1 MARARQKMFLVALA
15 SLAIGGWVADA
26 SAAAAPTAVAAP
38 FSPSKVLGQI
48 GERKGNVSY
57 AAFGQQGERPGHD
70 RSLAPYLTVL
80 GEGGPQ
86 GTDRVPLKETTADV
100 SIAGVIARVQVH
112 QLFEN
117 TGRVPIEAVYVFP
130 ASTRA
135 AVHGVRMKIGQRV
148 IEAKIDRKQAARES
162 YETARREGKRA
173 SLLEQERPNVFT
185 MNVANIM
192 PGDRIAV
199 EMDYSEMLIPDE
211 AVYEFVYP
219 TVVGPRYTGGAD
231 PGPMSTTQWM
241 ANPHLPA
248 GQPEPY
254 KFDIKVHLETG
265 IPIKELSSPSH
276 QIAATYGGPARADVR
291 LGVPGGGNRDFVL
304 RYRLSGD
311 KIESGLLLWE
321 GEGGGGRRES
331 FFALMMEP
339 PRRPTAAQIPGREY
353 IFLLD
358 VSGSM
363 HGFPLDTAKTL
374 MRNLLSKLRPTDS
387 FNIVLFSGAAHV
399 RSPHGSIPATKDE
412 IAAAIADIEKV
423 HAGGGTELMGGLEL
437 AYRIPKAKQQMSRS
451 VVVVTDGYVG
461 VEAQAFRFI
470 RERLSEANLFSF
482 GIGSSVNRG
491 LIEGMARAGQGEPFV
506 VLRPDKAAA
515 EADKLRA
522 YIEQPVLS
530 GVDVSFSGFDA
541 YEIAPQKLPDLMA
554 RRPLVL
560 FGKYRGTAAGRIEV
574 RGTSGGGP
582 LRQVIDVRP
591 ADVRGENAALRWLW
605 ARRWVELLDDER
617 AMGAG
622 RPAEDGITALGLDYH
637 LLTAFTSF
645 VAIDHQVVNA
655 GGQGMN
661 VRQPLPMPEGVS
673 NLAVGESAAAP
684 AGLIAPMKA
693 MGSAG
698 GYGSGVGALG
708 GRGNNGAPLPVAPAP
723 PVARRRAVDLRAD
736 SDKESSR
743 DDRARTRAMADGA
756 VEEKAGKVEAQAQEK
771 AKKAKNKAD
780 APKSPAG
787 WTVSA
792 GNATFVGATAPLVE
806 AIRAALAS
814 GRAACFAASDPAK
827 PIRLRLT
834 VDAKGRVVRVE
845 LVAGDRSAERCLQ
858 TALVGLTSSTAAQG
872 TASGIAKGSETGTVE
887 ITLRAI

>member
-1 MARARQKMFLVALA
+1 MTVTIMTRAKRKMFLVALA
-15 SLAIGGWVADA
+15 SLANAGWAGGAPV
-26 SAAAAPTAVAAP
+26 AAAPAAVAAP
-38 FSPSKVLGQI
+38 FSPSKVLAQI
-48 GERKGNVSY
+48 GARKGNVSY
-57 AAFGQQGERPGHD
+57 ASFAQQGERADND
-70 RSLAPYLTVL
+70 RSLAPYLTVV

-86 GTDRVPLKETTADV
+86 GTERVPLKETSADV
-100 SIAGVIARVQVH
+100 SIAGVIARVQVR

-135 AVHGVRMKIGQRV
+135 AVHGVRMKIGQRT
-148 IEAKIDRKQAARES
+148 IEAKIDKKAAARES

-211 AVYEFVYP
+211 ATYEFVYP
-219 TVVGPRYTGGAD
+219 TVVGPRYAGGAD
-231 PGPMSTTQWM
+231 PVKDIWM

-248 GQPEPY
+248 GTPEPY

-265 IPIKELSSPSH
+265 IAIKELSSPSH
-276 QIAATYGGPARADVR
+276 QVAVSYAGPARADVR

-331 FFALMMEP
+331 FFALMVEP

-374 MRNLLSKLRPTDS
+374 MRNLLGKLRPSDT

-399 RSPHGSIPATKDE
+399 RSPQGSIAATRDA
-412 IAAAIADIEKV
+412 IAAAIADIERT

-437 AYRIPKAKQQMSRS
+437 AYRIPKNKQMSRS

-470 RERLSEANLFSF
+470 RERLSDANLFSF

-530 GVDVSFSGFDA
+530 GVQVAFSGFDA
-541 YEIAPQKLPDLMA
+541 YEVAPQKLPDLMA

-560 FGKYRGTAAGRIEV
+560 FGKYRGTAGGRIEV
-574 RGTSGGGP
+574 KGTAGGGP
-582 LRQVIDVRP
+582 LRQVVEVRP
-591 ADVRGENAALRWLW
+591 GDVRGENAALRWLW
-605 ARRWVELLDDER
+605 ARRWVETLDDER

-622 RPAEDGITALGLDYH
+622 QPAEDAITTLGLDYR

-645 VAIDHQVVNA
+645 VAVDSQVVNP
-655 GGQGMN
+655 GGQGLN

-673 NLAVGESAAAP
+673 NLAVGAQAAAP
-684 AGLIAPMKA
+684 SGIAPMKT
-693 MGSAG
+693 MGGAGYGQG
-698 GYGSGVGALG
+698 GYGSIG
-708 GRGNNGAPLPVAPAP
+708 GRTHAAKRAPAEP
-723 PVARRRAVDLRAD
+723 ASPVSRRMAAAD
-736 SDKESSR
+736 EEREAR
-743 DDRARTRAMADGA
+743 DDRSRALARSVDKSTAPKDAKPKGKGEGPTA
-756 VEEKAGKVEAQAQEK
+756 PAALTWTVIAGK
-771 AKKAKNKAD
+771 
-780 APKSPAG
+780 SS
-787 WTVSA
+787 T
-792 GNATFVGATAPLVE
+792 VGATAPLVE
-806 AIRAALAS
+806 AVRTALAA
-814 GRAACFAASDPAK
+814 GRGACLAAADLAG
-827 PIRLRLT
+827 PILLRLT
-834 VDAKGRVVRVE
+834 IDAQGRIVRIQ
-845 LVAGDRSAERCLQ
+845 LVAGGRNAESCLQ
-858 TALVGLTSSTAAQG
+858 RALAGLASVTAAHG
-872 TASGIAKGSETGTVE
+872 APTGTVE
-887 ITLRAI
+887 LTLRARK

>member
-1 MARARQKMFLVALA
+1 MTRARQKLSLLLA
-15 SLAIGGWVADA
+15 SVTVAGWAGNA
-26 SAAAAPTAVAAP
+26 PAAPPPTAVAAP
-38 FSPSKVLGQI
+38 FSPSKVLAKI

-57 AAFGQQGERPGHD
+57 TAFGQGERPGND

-86 GTDRVPLKETTADV
+86 GTERVPLKETTADV

-135 AVHGVRMKIGQRV
+135 AVHGVRMKIGQRT
-148 IEAKIDRKQAARES
+148 IEAKIDKKAAARES

-211 AVYEFVYP
+211 SIYEFVYP

-231 PGPMSTTQWM
+231 PAKDQWM

-254 KFDIKVHLETG
+254 RFDIKVHLETG
-265 IPIKELSSPSH
+265 IAIKELSSPSH
-276 QIAATYGGPARADVR
+276 QVAVNYAGPARADVR

-321 GEGGGGRRES
+321 GEGGQGANVRREN
-331 FFALMMEP
+331 FFALMVEP

-374 MRNLLSKLRPTDS
+374 MRNLLGKLRPSDT

-399 RSPHGSIPATKDE
+399 RSPQGSIPARKDE
-412 IAAAIADIEKV
+412 IAAAIADIEKA
-423 HAGGGTELMGGLEL
+423 HAGGGTELMGGLEMS
-437 AYRIPKAKQQMSRS
+437 YRIPRLNKQMSRS

-470 RERLSEANLFSF
+470 RERLSDANLFSF

-506 VLRPDKAAA
+506 VLRPEKAAA

-522 YIEQPVLS
+522 YIEQPVLT
-530 GVDVSFSGFDA
+530 GVNVAFSGFDA
-541 YEIAPQKLPDLMA
+541 YEVAPQKLPDLMA

-560 FGKYRGTAAGRIEV
+560 FGKYRGSAGGRIEV
-574 RGTSGGGP
+574 KGTSGGGP
-582 LRQVIDVRP
+582 IRQVVEVRP
-591 ADVRGENAALRWLW
+591 ADVRAENAALRWLW
-605 ARRWVELLDDER
+605 ARRWVDTLEDER

-622 RPAEDGITALGLDYH
+622 TPAEEGITALGLDYR

-645 VAIDHQVVNA
+645 VAIDSQVVNA
-655 GGQGMN
+655 GGQGHN

-673 NLAVGESAAAP
+673 NLAVAEQSAA
-684 AGLIAPMKA
+684 GPMKS
-693 MGSAG
+693 MGSIGAN
-698 GYGSGVGALG
+698 GYGTGHGAIG
-708 GRGNNGAPLPVAPAP
+708 GRVMAAPVAPSAAP
-723 PVARRRAVDLRAD
+723 PPSPSPPPQASRRKASAPA
-736 SDKESSR
+736 DKESEAQSASR
-743 DDRARTRAMADGA
+743 DDRARA
-756 VEEKAGKVEAQAQEK
+756 VTKAEGKTGKVEKDET
-771 AKKAKNKAD
+771 AKNKLD
-780 APKSPAG
+780 APATPTWAVIAG
-787 WTVSA
+787 KT
-792 GNATFVGATAPLVE
+792 ATVGATAPLVE

-814 GRAACFAASDPAK
+814 GRAACLAASDRAK
-827 PIRLRLT
+827 PIQIRLT
-834 VDAKGRVVRVE
+834 IDAHGRIVRVE
-845 LVAGDRSAERCLQ
+845 LVTGDRNAESCLRAALAGLSSA
-858 TALVGLTSSTAAQG
+858 TAAHG
-872 TASGIAKGSETGTVE
+872 AATGTVE
-887 ITLRAI
+887 ITLRAR